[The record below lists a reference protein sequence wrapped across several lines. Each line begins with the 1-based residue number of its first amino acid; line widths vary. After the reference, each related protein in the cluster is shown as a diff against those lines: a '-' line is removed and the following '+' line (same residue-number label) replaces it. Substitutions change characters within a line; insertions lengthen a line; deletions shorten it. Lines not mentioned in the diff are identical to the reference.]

1 MRTSILP
8 WGILTAACI
17 LICSFFVLYPLLT
30 LTGNSFRAPGGGFGI
45 DGLIQFFA
53 NPEYLEALRNTV
65 LLGIAVT
72 ITATLV
78 GVPFAF
84 IVARYDFPLKGLVA
98 VLPIATI
105 IIPEVIICQSW
116 LLVLGNNGFV
126 TRTLRGIGVILP
138 SFYGWG
144 GMIFVMTL
152 IYYTYIYLGTLAAL
166 RGFDGQLEEA
176 SRSLGRTSFQTTIR
190 VALPTVLPAILVNAM
205 VVVTLIVGNFAV
217 SVILG
222 GRVVLLSIETYNA
235 FVNEMGGNPV
245 MQSTLSLVMIA
256 LVASVLFV
264 QKRVVERR
272 IVQMTQGRAP
282 AAVRV
287 SSWQGIVFA
296 GVVLIIV
303 LLSFLPLV
311 TMFVAA
317 FSETRGPVVRWGNFS
332 LTSLGYVLELG
343 GGPILNSL
351 TFASIATLAGVSFA
365 VLASYLIVKK
375 RTLASQALDYLV
387 VLPLTVSGTVLGIAL
402 VQTFNSG
409 AVVLTGTSLIMVVT
423 YMVRRLPFSIRS
435 ASSSLYNVSDSLEE
449 ASISLGVPPLKTFF
463 KVVVP
468 VMSASV
474 ASAAVLMWATTLSE
488 LSASVVV
495 YSGGLETL
503 PIAIFREVDSGRVGL
518 ASAYGAVLVTLIVI
532 PIGFAVKIF
541 RIKLF
546 ATK

>member
-1 MRTSILP
+1 MRTRILP
-8 WGILTAACI
+8 WGLLTAACI
-17 LICSFFVLYPLLT
+17 ALNVLFVLYPLLT
-30 LTGNSFRAPGGGFGI
+30 LTGNSFRAADGGFGF
-45 DGLIQFFA
+45 DGFIQFFA
-53 NPEYLEALRNTV
+53 NPEYLEALRNTI

-72 ITATLV
+72 TTATLI

-84 IVARYDFPLKGLVA
+84 IVVRHDFPLKGLVA
-98 VLPIATI
+98 LLPIATI

-126 TRTLRGIGVILP
+126 TRALRAIGIFLP

-144 GMIFVMTL
+144 GMIVVMTL
-152 IYYTYIYLGTLAAL
+152 VYYTYIYLGTLAAL

-176 SRSLGRTSFQTTIR
+176 SRSLGRSPFQTTFR
-190 VALPTVLPAILVNAM
+190 VVLPTVLPAILVNAM
-205 VVVTLIVGNFAV
+205 VVFTLVVGNFAI
-217 SVILG
+217 SIILG
-222 GRVVLLSIETYNA
+222 GHVPLLSIETYNA

-245 MQSTLSLVMIA
+245 MQSTLSLVTIV
-256 LVASVLFV
+256 LVAAVLFV

-272 IVQMTQGRAP
+272 LVQMTQGRAP

-287 SSWQGIVFA
+287 SSWQGIAFA
-296 GVVLIIV
+296 GFVLFIV

-317 FSETRGPVVRWGNFS
+317 FTESRGPMVRWGSFS
-332 LTSLGYVLELG
+332 LAGLERVLAFGRE
-343 GGPILNSL
+343 PILNSL
-351 TFASIATLAGVSFA
+351 KFASLATVAGTCFA

-375 RTLASQALDYLV
+375 RSVASQALDYLA
-387 VLPLTVSGTVLGIAL
+387 VLPLTVSGTVLGISL

-409 AVVLTGTSLIMVVT
+409 PIILTGTSLIMVVT
-423 YMVRRLPFSIRS
+423 YMVHRLPFSIRS
-435 ASSSLYNVSDSLEE
+435 ASSALYNVPDSLEE
-449 ASISLGVPPLKTFF
+449 ASISLGVAPLKTFF

-474 ASAAVLMWATTLSE
+474 ASAFVLMWATTMSE

-503 PIAIFREVDSGRVGL
+503 PITIFREIDSGRVGL
-518 ASAYGAVLVTLIVI
+518 ASAYGAVLVTLIVV
-532 PIGFAVKIF
+532 PIGLAVKIF